1 MQLQL
6 NHLYKHRERLQ
17 KQHGEQSL
25 FAIHGAGCIDKPN
38 ICFVFMNPTGKN
50 VSAMKW
56 WKGIRAPRLG
66 TKNVRKIFFA
76 SNIISKATF
85 EKIQSMKVDEWSE
98 KFSEKLYKEIAA
110 KKVYITN
117 LAKCTQID
125 ARPLP
130 DKVFKEYLAYTL
142 EELAIVQPKHI
153 ITLGN
158 QVSSILL
165 GRPIKVSEYKK
176 NEHELLTINSK
187 EYKVY
192 PTFYPVGQGTRNMP
206 LAIQRIHTIYS

>member
-1 MQLQL
+1 
-6 NHLYKHRERLQ
+6 
-17 KQHGEQSL
+17 
-25 FAIHGAGCIDKPN
+25 
-38 ICFVFMNPTGKN
+38 MNPTGKN
-50 VSAMKW
+50 VSAVKG

-66 TKNVRKIFFA
+66 TKNVRKIFYA
-76 SNIISKATF
+76 SGIISKATF
-85 EKIQSMKVDEWSE
+85 EKIQGMKADEWSE
-98 KFSEKLYKEIAA
+98 GFSEKLYQEIAK

-125 ARPLP
+125 ARPLK
-130 DKVFKEYLAYTL
+130 DKVFKDYLGYTL
-142 EELAIVQPKHI
+142 EELALLQPRHI

-176 NEHELLTINSK
+176 NEYETLIIDNK
-187 EYKVY
+187 KYKVY

-206 LAIQRIHTIYS
+206 SAIERIKRIR